1 MAGGRFC
8 LYIKIIERETT
19 LTSLKRI
26 ISKGEIEKYSQGL
39 KNNKAVGIDT
49 FPYEFYRN
57 GEEWKIE
64 EIYIIFKAIFK
75 EARPPNEWNKYTI
88 KLIHKGG
95 NKNKQDIENY
105 HPIAL
110 INTICKILCGIVNI
124 GITEVLEKNCLL

>member
-1 MAGGRFC
+1 M
-8 LYIKIIERETT
+8 
-19 LTSLKRI
+19 
-26 ISKGEIEKYSQGL
+26 
-39 KNNKAVGIDT
+39 GIDT

-124 GITEVLEKNCLL
+124 GITEVLEKNCLLWEEQQGFSKDGRAEDNILALNEINESYN